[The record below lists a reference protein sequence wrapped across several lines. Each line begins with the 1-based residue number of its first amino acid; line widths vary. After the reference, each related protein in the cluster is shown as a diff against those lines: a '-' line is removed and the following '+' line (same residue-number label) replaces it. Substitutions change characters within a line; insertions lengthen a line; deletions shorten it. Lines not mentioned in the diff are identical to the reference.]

1 MEYFLVRYNSRVVI
15 YVRKMFNKI
24 GHGSKNSD
32 LFQSKYVLLYSEIKH
47 NDLMLNI
54 AWHVLTNQS
63 TLFQTS
69 VKSNYLLYSETVLW
83 ECQITRRL
91 DGLLLYSFKENV
103 TIFSFEKKL
112 FMFLKHV

>member
-15 YVRKMFNKI
+15 YVCKMFNKI

-54 AWHVLTNQS
+54 A
-63 TLFQTS
+63 
-69 VKSNYLLYSETVLW
+69 
-83 ECQITRRL
+83 
-91 DGLLLYSFKENV
+91 
-103 TIFSFEKKL
+103 
-112 FMFLKHV
+112 